1 MKKNKFVIIKDCEK
15 YNDNFDVKRTYRQI
29 INYNYYFKLK

>member
-1 MKKNKFVIIKDCEK
+1 MIIKDFEE
-15 YNDNFDVKRTYRQI
+15 YNDNFDVKRTYHQI